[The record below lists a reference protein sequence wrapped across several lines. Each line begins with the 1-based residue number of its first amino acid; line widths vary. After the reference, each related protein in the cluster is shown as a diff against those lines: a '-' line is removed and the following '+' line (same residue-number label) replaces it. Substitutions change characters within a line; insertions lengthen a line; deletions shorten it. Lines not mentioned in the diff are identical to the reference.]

1 VFALRLAS
9 RLLVLISKA
18 PNPPIRQ
25 AHSAG
30 QQSAATQ
37 KIAIHFLRLLR
48 FFAAINSSAQGCVSL
63 APRRVNSPA
72 AQN

>member
-1 VFALRLAS
+1 VFALRHAS
-9 RLLVLISKA
+9 RLLALF

-37 KIAIHFLRLLR
+37 KIAGSFLRLLSL
-48 FFAAINSSAQGCVSL
+48 FAATVLFELLQCVSGE
-63 APRRVNSPA
+63 RA
-72 AQN
+72 AKRGWP

>member
-1 VFALRLAS
+1 VSALRNALRL
-9 RLLVLISKA
+9 LVII

-37 KIAIHFLRLLR
+37 KIAHSFLRLLSL
-48 FFAAINSSAQGCVSL
+48 FAATVLFNL
-63 APRRVNSPA
+63 L
-72 AQN
+72 